1 MISLNFQKQ
10 SNIYLIGFIA
20 YFIFSIGDTLIKL
33 VGTTYPY
40 TLIFA
45 ISTFTGSLPVI
56 IYLIFKKNFQ
66 ELKTK
71 KYLLHL
77 LRGIL
82 MAIVAYSILKGIILL
97 PLSISYPILL
107 SAPVILSFMGI
118 IFLKEKINVYKI
130 LSLIIA
136 MLGVF
141 LVSGFSINQGYN
153 FEGILLLGIGAICV
167 AVLDLSVRLYGKNE
181 STLSLSFYSLFI
193 SSIIFTILSFGSW
206 TKIAFDDLL
215 LLISGGALDG
225 IGMLI
230 LVFSLK
236 RIEASYIS
244 ITHYSQIIY
253 GLIIGYLVFNH
264 TPSYMELFGG
274 VFVLS
279 SGWLIYLK
287 LNQSN

>member
-1 MISLNFQKQ
+1 
-10 SNIYLIGFIA
+10 
-20 YFIFSIGDTLIKL
+20 
-33 VGTTYPY
+33 
-40 TLIFA
+40 
-45 ISTFTGSLPVI
+45 
-56 IYLIFKKNFQ
+56 
-66 ELKTK
+66 
-71 KYLLHL
+71 
-77 LRGIL
+77 
-82 MAIVAYSILKGIILL
+82 
-97 PLSISYPILL
+97 
-107 SAPVILSFMGI
+107 MGI

-215 LLISGGALDG
+215 LLITGGALDG

>member
-181 STLSLSFYSLFI
+181 STLSSTIDIISFNESI
-193 SSIIFTILSFGSW
+193 S
-206 TKIAFDDLL
+206 LL
-215 LLISGGALDG
+215 LGDSDFIKLDISL
-225 IGMLI
+225 
-230 LVFSLK
+230 
-236 RIEASYIS
+236 R
-244 ITHYSQIIY
+244 
-253 GLIIGYLVFNH
+253 
-264 TPSYMELFGG
+264 
-274 VFVLS
+274 
-279 SGWLIYLK
+279 
-287 LNQSN
+287 

>member
-1 MISLNFQKQ
+1 
-10 SNIYLIGFIA
+10 
-20 YFIFSIGDTLIKL
+20 
-33 VGTTYPY
+33 
-40 TLIFA
+40 
-45 ISTFTGSLPVI
+45 
-56 IYLIFKKNFQ
+56 
-66 ELKTK
+66 
-71 KYLLHL
+71 
-77 LRGIL
+77 

-215 LLISGGALDG
+215 LLITGGALDG